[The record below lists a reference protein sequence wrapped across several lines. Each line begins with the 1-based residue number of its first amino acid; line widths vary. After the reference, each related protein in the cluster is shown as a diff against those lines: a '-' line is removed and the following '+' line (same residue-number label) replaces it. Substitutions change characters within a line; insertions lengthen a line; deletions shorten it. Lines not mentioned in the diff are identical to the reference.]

1 MNLKIA
7 SDRVTECPMQKSL
20 AHLLSVSSENI
31 GFEDHDRISELGI
44 VDSDILTFL
53 QTTEVWNL

>member
-1 MNLKIA
+1 MNLKIT
-7 SDRVTECPMQKSL
+7 SNQVTKSPQVLL
-20 AHLLSVSSENI
+20 AYLVSVSSENI